1 MPEII
6 EHDGIPVV
14 VGREKYYPLLRI
26 HVRPRKLKDKS
37 FKNMNKQQREALQN
51 IAEMGIERKKE
62 AVIAA
67 DYSEHNALSTANRLL
82 QSKPIVDAL
91 RAADISDK
99 KIAETIAAG
108 LKAPHPLSKDGN
120 IDYNAVAK
128 FVREANT
135 ILDNYPA
142 KKIQIDERSMV
153 LHLTKEDALALSK
166 FNDLRSE

>member
-91 RAADISDK
+91 RAAQITDK

-108 LKAPHPLSKDGN
+108 LDAPHPLSKEGKK
-120 IDYNAVAK
+120 DYNAIAK

-142 KKIQIDERSMV
+142 KRLEIDERQV
-153 LHLTKEDALALSK
+153 ILHLTKDDTEALSK
-166 FNDLRSE
+166 FNNLRNE